1 MDISLDKGATNTTTF
16 GDFDCVAVDVTE
28 GLNDMSISERDNDIF
43 RKSDSTGSIRFIDSS
58 ESLNGEKKSSSSVT
72 DSESTEVRGLE
83 SLEYDR
89 SLRQIRN
96 KGSKKRKD
104 GEAVEKSRYEEEFKK
119 KLRDLESTFFG
130 KVKIHESIR
139 DAYGKNAAGEGP
151 NYLHVK
157 PRWSN
162 FTGWHNFVSFM
173 SSSKTDSESRFGI
186 TSPERCLFY
195 FLNRM
200 KEKGYFGCNDTIK
213 WMLVDD
219 ERNRDSKGQKKIRF
233 HWEDVSSFSPDVSP
247 THSPYNSSNRL
258 EELDEDDD

>member
-1 MDISLDKGATNTTTF
+1 MDITLEKGATNTTNF
-16 GDFDCVAVDVTE
+16 GDSGCVAVGETE
-28 GLNDMSISERDNDIF
+28 DLKDISTYERDDDIF
-43 RKSDSTGSIRFIDSS
+43 RKSCSTGSIRFIDSNENLAGDK
-58 ESLNGEKKSSSSVT
+58 ESTSSVT
-72 DSESTEVRGLE
+72 EARSTEARSLE
-83 SLEYDR
+83 NLEYDR

-104 GEAVEKSRYEEEFKK
+104 GEAVEKSKYEEEFKK
-119 KLRDLESTFFG
+119 KLKDLEKTFFG

-162 FTGWHNFVSFM
+162 FTGWHNYVSFM
-173 SSSKTDSESRFGI
+173 SNSKTDSESRFEI

-195 FLNRM
+195 FLNSM
-200 KEKGYFGCNDTIK
+200 KDKGYFGFNDTIK
-213 WMLVDD
+213 WLLVDD

-233 HWEDVSSFSPDVSP
+233 HWDDVSSFSPDVSP
-247 THSPYNSSNRL
+247 THSPYNSSNKL
-258 EELDEDDD
+258 EELDEDDN